1 MDKEGL
7 ENGVKF
13 YCVVNTPESRDVWRK
28 MTEQQKNAMN
38 FIADRMNMGG
48 LINLSGKNRYDMMME
63 LNIKSG
69 RFYQLIRQLRELNVI
84 RKYGGGDYI
93 VNPSLYFKG
102 KASDIGRKMS
112 IYNYKIEE
120 DERKD

>member
-1 MDKEGL
+1 MDREKL
-7 ENGVKF
+7 DKGVKF

-38 FIADRMNMGG
+38 FIADKMNMAG
-48 LINLSGKNRYDMMME
+48 LVNLSGKNRYDMMME

-69 RFYQLIRQLRELNVI
+69 RFYQLIRQLREMNVI

-102 KASDIGRKMS
+102 KASDMGRKMS
-112 IYNYKIEE
+112 IYNYKIEN
-120 DERKD
+120 DE

>member
-1 MDKEGL
+1 MDREKL
-7 ENGVKF
+7 DKGVKF

-38 FIADRMNMGG
+38 FIADRMNMSG

-102 KASDIGRKMS
+102 KASDMGRKMS
-112 IYNYKIEE
+112 IYNYKIEN

>member
-13 YCVVNTPESRDVWRK
+13 YCVVNTTESRTVWRK

-38 FIADRMNMGG
+38 FIADKMNMSG

-69 RFYQLIRQLRELNVI
+69 RFYQLIRHLRELNVI
-84 RKYGGGDYI
+84 RKYGGEDYI

-102 KASDIGRKMS
+102 KASDMGRKMS
-112 IYNYKIEE
+112 IYNYKIEN
-120 DERKD
+120 DGKKD

>member
-13 YCVVNTPESRDVWRK
+13 YCVVNTPESRAVWRK

-69 RFYQLIRQLRELNVI
+69 RFYQLIRQLREMNVI

-120 DERKD
+120 DE

>member
-13 YCVVNTPESRDVWRK
+13 YCVVNTPESRAVWRK

-38 FIADRMNMGG
+38 FIADKMNMSG

-63 LNIKSG
+63 LNIKLG

-102 KASDIGRKMS
+102 RASDIGRKMS
-112 IYNYKIEE
+112 IYNYKTEN

>member
-13 YCVVNTPESRDVWRK
+13 YCVVNTPESRAVWRK

-38 FIADRMNMGG
+38 FIADKMNMSG

-102 KASDIGRKMS
+102 KASDMGRKMS
-112 IYNYKIEE
+112 IYNYKIEN

>member
-13 YCVVNTPESRDVWRK
+13 YCVVNTPESRAVWRK

-38 FIADRMNMGG
+38 FIADKMNMSG

-102 KASDIGRKMS
+102 RASDIGRKMS
-112 IYNYKIEE
+112 IYNYKIEN
-120 DERKD
+120 DGKKD

>member
-13 YCVVNTPESRDVWRK
+13 YCVVNTPESRAVWRK

-93 VNPSLYFKG
+93 VNPSLYFK
-102 KASDIGRKMS
+102 S
-112 IYNYKIEE
+112 
-120 DERKD
+120 ERKRRLILAGR

>member
-7 ENGVKF
+7 KNGVKF
-13 YCVVNTPESRDVWRK
+13 YCVVNTPESRAVWRK

-38 FIADRMNMGG
+38 FIADKMNMSG

-112 IYNYKIEE
+112 IYNYKIEN